1 MYHINSH
8 SVDTLVSVSSV
19 IAAITTVTFGRVMVS
34 RVAGQRLEN
43 NDNIKT
49 KAILNEAGAQEVKV
63 VLEVQSRWCMNG

>member
-1 MYHINSH
+1 MHHTSLH

-19 IAAITTVTFGRVMVS
+19 IAAIATVTFGRVMVS